1 MAGRDAF
8 GSQFLRDTTGSGS
21 FAVIANVT
29 DISGP
34 SRSRE
39 AIEVT
44 AHDSPDKY
52 REFIKGL
59 KDGGEVELTLNYD
72 PNVSTIQALD
82 DDFEERDNRNY
93 QLVIFPGTADE
104 WTWDFEGLI
113 TANGDEFP
121 HDDKMER
128 TVTVKISGK
137 PELTHTAGS

>member
-1 MAGRDAF
+1 MAGQDAWGTAF
-8 GSQFLRDTTGSGS
+8 RRETDTPGTYET
-21 FAVIANVT
+21 IANCT

-34 SRSRE
+34 SRERE

-44 AHDSPDKY
+44 AHDSPDQY
-52 REFIKGL
+52 REFVKGL

-93 QLVIFPGTADE
+93 QLVIFPGTTDE